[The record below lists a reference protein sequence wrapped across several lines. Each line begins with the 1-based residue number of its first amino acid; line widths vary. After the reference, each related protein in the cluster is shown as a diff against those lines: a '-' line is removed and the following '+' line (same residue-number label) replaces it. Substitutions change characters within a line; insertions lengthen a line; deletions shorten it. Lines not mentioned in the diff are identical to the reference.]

1 MGRIV
6 RDHHDAKFAAHAGVK
21 KTQQWIRK
29 RYYWPN
35 LHRDVEDYVLSC
47 DQCARLKAGRVTTAP
62 MGSLPEAREPGEV
75 ASIDITGPY
84 ATSKRGNRYLLTYLD
99 HFTKWAEA
107 VPLPDQEATTVANAL
122 VMHIFTRH
130 GVCDK
135 LLSDRGR
142 NFTSE
147 LIREICRL
155 LGVDKIFTSPYR
167 PQSNGQVERF
177 HRTLHAGLAMYA
189 DPSGTNWNDH
199 LNLVLWAYRSQPH
212 GSTGYSPYH
221 LRHGTEMKGLA
232 DRELTAYEKRNAR
245 EDGVRGR
252 VTRLAGQ
259 LRKAHRIARRK
270 LSQVRRDQHT
280 RHDH

>member
-47 DQCARLKAGRVTTAP
+47 DQCACLKAGRVTTAP

-135 LLSDRGR
+135 LQKRSRAELHIRINPRDMSTPRSGQNIHQSVPTPKQRPGGKVSPHLTCGPGYVCGPQWDELGR
-142 NFTSE
+142 
-147 LIREICRL
+147 
-155 LGVDKIFTSPYR
+155 
-167 PQSNGQVERF
+167 
-177 HRTLHAGLAMYA
+177 
-189 DPSGTNWNDH
+189 PSQFSSMGI
-199 LNLVLWAYRSQPH
+199 PI
-212 GSTGYSPYH
+212 
-221 LRHGTEMKGLA
+221 
-232 DRELTAYEKRNAR
+232 TA
-245 EDGVRGR
+245 
-252 VTRLAGQ
+252 TR
-259 LRKAHRIARRK
+259 
-270 LSQVRRDQHT
+270 
-280 RHDH
+280 